1 MIAPFTVW
9 FDDSR
14 GRGYELAGAVAER
27 ADAVDMMRR
36 LPRAVVLFGS
46 RVIAQ
51 RDGADVD
58 AAIDAAKAFIE
69 APRYPLSAVAEAP
82 VEAPADPAEEH
93 AVVEFTA
100 IRHAVAEVPEERPTV
115 PVAGDHE
122 IPATLPAAPMRPAPM
137 MPTVLRCSRLPTK
150 SVGSQPS

>member
-93 AVVEFTA
+93 AVVGLRLDAPVTA
-100 IRHAVAEVPEERPTV
+100 FHPTALLHSNFPEHMFAVVTQ
-115 PVAGDHE
+115 
-122 IPATLPAAPMRPAPM
+122 AA
-137 MPTVLRCSRLPTK
+137 
-150 SVGSQPS
+150 